1 MKKTAESKAL
11 QDDASN
17 FDASAYQKPSVT
29 VDITVCTICNGS
41 LQALL
46 IKRQYAPYKNLWA
59 IPGGFVN
66 IEQNESL
73 EEAARRK
80 LEEETGIS
88 NVFLEQ
94 LKTYGEP
101 QRDPRM
107 RVITVAYYAL
117 VPFSG
122 FSNNLNMSTQSENIQ
137 WFPFENLPNKL
148 AFDHANILCDL
159 LNRLRGK
166 ISYTPIAFNLLE
178 KHFTWTELQEIYEII
193 LGKKLITPNFRRK
206 LLSMYKIKELSEKKR
221 TKGRPSS
228 LLEFE
233 GEKEF

>member
-1 MKKTAESKAL
+1 MKKTAESKYL

-17 FDASAYQKPSVT
+17 YDTNAYQKPSVT
-29 VDITVCTICNGS
+29 VDITVCTVINSS
-41 LQALL
+41 LQVLL
-46 IKRQYAPYKNLWA
+46 IKRLYAPYKNQWA

-66 IEQNESL
+66 IEHKESL

-80 LEEETGIS
+80 LEEETGIG

-117 VPFSG
+117 VPFSSL
-122 FSNNLNMSTQSENIQ
+122 SNNVTISTKSECIQ
-137 WFPFENLPNKL
+137 WFPFENLPNNL
-148 AFDHANILCDL
+148 AFDHANILYDL
-159 LNRLRGK
+159 LDRLRGK

-178 KHFTWTELQEIYEII
+178 KHFTWTELQEIYEIV
-193 LGKKLITPNFRRK
+193 LGKKLLTPNFRRK
-206 LLSMYKIKELSEKKR
+206 LLSMYNIKELSEKKK